1 MEDQQSDQ
9 EVLSVSTDVL
19 ADAIGSKTRFMLVCT
34 LADADEPQRQYELA
48 ETLGVS
54 EPSVSR
60 AKSLLTDTGIV
71 TETPN
76 GLTVPDDIERA
87 INTLRARVVTDGETE
102 VAA

>member
-1 MEDQQSDQ
+1 MEDQSTDS
-9 EVLSVSTDVL
+9 EVLSVSSDTL

-34 LADADEPQRQYELA
+34 LADADGPCRQYELA
-48 ETLGVS
+48 DTLGVS

-60 AKSLLTDTGIV
+60 AKSVLTDTGIV
-71 TETPN
+71 TETPD

-87 INTLRARVVTDGETE
+87 INTLRARVVTDSDTE